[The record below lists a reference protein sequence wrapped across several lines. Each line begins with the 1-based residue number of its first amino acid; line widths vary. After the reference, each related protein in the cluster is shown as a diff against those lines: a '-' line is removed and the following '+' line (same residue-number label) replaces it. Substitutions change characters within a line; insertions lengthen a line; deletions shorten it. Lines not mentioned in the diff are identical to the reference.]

1 MLSFDPPAP
10 RSQASAAYERLRE
23 DILAGRLQP
32 GERLKVAEIAGALE
46 VSPGAVREALS
57 RLVPERLV
65 VFRDQKGFVVAPLSI
80 EDLEDLT
87 DLRCE
92 VEAIA
97 LRRSVLRGDVGW
109 EGSVL
114 AAAHRLRRT
123 KILTSADRSL
133 NRDWVERH
141 RTFHRTLVSACGSP
155 RLLDLLAQLYEQSER
170 YRSLSFPTLGES
182 ERDRQG
188 EHQALADAALDRNAD
203 GLVELTIKHFRETTA
218 RIVKAAEGGSMGDAT
233 LAGVLRRKVDEQ
245 GPYSA
250 LPGSCVPPKPA

>member
-1 MLSFDPPAP
+1 LSPDPDVP
-10 RSQASAAYERLRE
+10 RSQTSAAYARLRG
-23 DILAGRLQP
+23 DILAGCLQP
-32 GERLKVAEIAGALE
+32 GERLKIAEIACALE
-46 VSPGAVREALS
+46 VSPGAIREALS
-57 RLVPERLV
+57 RLVPEQLV

-92 VEAIA
+92 IEAIA
-97 LRRSVLRGDVGW
+97 LRRSVLCGEVGW

-141 RTFHRTLVSACGSP
+141 RTFHTALVSACGSP
-155 RLLDLLAQLYEQSER
+155 RLLDLHAQLYEQSER
-170 YRSLSFPTLGES
+170 YRSLAFPTLGAT

-203 GLVELTIKHFRETTA
+203 GLVELTVKHFRETTA
-218 RIVKAAEGGSMGDAT
+218 RIVKAAEGGSMGDT
-233 LAGVLRRKVDEQ
+233 MLAGTLRGKMAEHSPSS
-245 GPYSA
+245 GLLGGG
-250 LPGSCVPPKPA
+250 LPPESI